1 MKRKEILGII
11 TVKDMVLNYRSRN
24 ELKLED
30 IIYETLY
37 FDVNDKIDDVF
48 REMQNKK
55 VHMAIVLDDEM
66 FAGIVTLEDAIE
78 EIVGNIY
85 DEHN

>member
-1 MKRKEILGII
+1 
-11 TVKDMVLNYRSRN
+11 MVLNYRSRN